1 MILFNKLLHGKK
13 YLIFAVYAVLKN
25 ISDQKNG
32 IWVFACS
39 VNIAFTYF
47 LFFIFLNQI
56 GEQHLLETFFLHT
69 LNAPAEIVNLCWAP
83 RCPG

>member
-1 MILFNKLLHGKK
+1 MQSEQAKLLLSDKKMILFNKLLHGKK

-56 GEQHLLETFFLHT
+56 GEQHLLETFFSIH
-69 LNAPAEIVNLCWAP
+69 
-83 RCPG
+83 